1 VRRHRAAGTVQG
13 RGFAYGHGG
22 LLILA
27 GLCSGRSNHGLLFSM
42 RSRNRRRQR
51 TRCASMIVLGI
62 VLSLILW
69 LLRR

>member
-1 VRRHRAAGTVQG
+1 
-13 RGFAYGHGG
+13 
-22 LLILA
+22 
-27 GLCSGRSNHGLLFSM
+27 M